1 MPYIIGLLIILGL
14 VFSSFSG
21 INFGSVASNLLN
33 GLKDKITATIFP
45 KSDSEILIENLLSD
59 YDATETLFSQ
69 AATNIL
75 NSKDVSAKDKAAV
88 KQALETMKKSKK
100 DLVNLGNL
108 EKKDQS
114 IAKSVINKIL
124 NLDSG
129 SSSSSSSSSSSP
141 SNSAT
146 NSPSVSG
153 TQNIQNA
160 SPTII
165 PPYCH
170 LECTQQ

>member
-14 VFSSFSG
+14 IFSG
-21 INFGSVASNLLN
+21 FGGVNFGGTAAGLFN
-33 GLKDKITATIFP
+33 GIKDKIIATIFP

-75 NSKDVSAKDKAAV
+75 NSKDVTAKDKVAV
-88 KQALETMKKSKK
+88 KQVLETMQKSKK
-100 DLVNLGNL
+100 DLVDLSNLAKN
-108 EKKDQS
+108 DQTM
-114 IAKSVINKIL
+114 AKSVISKIL

-129 SSSSSSSSSSSP
+129 SSSDSSSSSP
-141 SNSAT
+141 T
-146 NSPSVSG
+146 NTLGNTTSSS
-153 TQNIQNA
+153 TLNIQNTG
-160 SPTII
+160 PTII

-170 LECTQQ
+170 LECTQK